1 MSSSRSDGGSI
12 RLPASPSESY
22 FELAELDRAFTVRW
36 ARRVGSPRP
45 LAPDPA
51 DLEMLALIA
60 SLKHVLTSQLH
71 RHINPSRAVTTTQRR
86 LKRLSDA
93 GLVERFQFHRRDGGG
108 VPMCYAI
115 TLAGLELLRAND
127 RLIKPL
133 DGDDG
138 EVRGTSVDTHQGGE
152 RRLREA
158 RHDVHV
164 AGWVLALTKLLHE
177 ARPTVRGPDESVLSP
192 RLGSTRDGRGWLAP
206 ADLRLP
212 GGRVPHDFLRTDP
225 RGQRTA
231 VESFETVRPDAILEL
246 REVAC
251 KRLDPSRH
259 GPDRARGR
267 NISEDVPAASQ
278 GPSGIDVIVEFDD
291 RLPSGPA
298 AGKLER
304 YDHFLAGWSV
314 QTRRYGRRLE
324 ATPLVVFVCRARD
337 RARECARRAD
347 AVLRACRAYAG
358 EYPFDWEYPGR
369 ERVLFASERDVH
381 EGVLGAFGIPR
392 LPPDIRV
399 LAAHGDPR
407 AGEAAVQPSEI
418 FPRARTDGE

>member
-1 MSSSRSDGGSI
+1 M
-12 RLPASPSESY
+12 
-22 FELAELDRAFTVRW
+22 T
-36 ARRVGSPRP
+36 
-45 LAPDPA
+45 PDPA

-108 VPMCYAI
+108 VPMCYVI
-115 TLAGLELLRAND
+115 TPAGLGLLRAKD

-133 DGDDG
+133 DSDESGVRAASFDSNHGDA
-138 EVRGTSVDTHQGGE
+138 

-164 AGWVLALTKLLHE
+164 AGWVLALTKLLHDV
-177 ARPTVRGPDESVLSP
+177 RPTLRGPDESVLSP
-192 RLGSTRDGRGWLAP
+192 SLRSTRDGRAWLAP

-225 RGQRTA
+225 SGQRAA
-231 VESFETVRPDAILEL
+231 VGSFETVRPDAIIEL
-246 REVAC
+246 RDVA
-251 KRLDPSRH
+251 
-259 GPDRARGR
+259 R
-267 NISEDVPAASQ
+267 N
-278 GPSGIDVIVEFDD
+278 GIDVIIEFDD

-314 QTRRYGRRLE
+314 QTRRYGQRLE
-324 ATPLVVFVCRARD
+324 AIPVVVFVCRARD
-337 RARECARRAD
+337 RARECTRRAD

-369 ERVLFASERDVH
+369 ERVLFASEREVH
-381 EGVLGAFGIPR
+381 EGVLGAFGVPR
-392 LPPDIRV
+392 LPPDVRV

-407 AGEAAVQPSEI
+407 AGEAAMEPREI
-418 FPRARTDGE
+418 LPRVRTQGY